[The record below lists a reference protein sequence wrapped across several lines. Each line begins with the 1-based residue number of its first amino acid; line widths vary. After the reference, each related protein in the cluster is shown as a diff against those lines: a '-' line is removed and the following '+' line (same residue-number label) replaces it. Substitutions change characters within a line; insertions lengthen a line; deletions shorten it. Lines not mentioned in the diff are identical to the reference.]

1 MSLNRVALAFPR
13 MGNIIISHAG
23 ASLDF
28 KSSTDSA
35 ALHCIPVNSGGWIA
49 LVKNCVIQ
57 VRL

>member
-1 MSLNRVALAFPR
+1 MSLNRVAPAFRR
-13 MGNIIISHAG
+13 MGNIIMSHAG

-28 KSSTDSA
+28 KSNTDLVT
-35 ALHCIPVNSGGWIA
+35 LHGIPVHSSGSIA